1 MEEKLKQ
8 LEEKI
13 DAIDKKI
20 DYLLVLLTKNTE
32 TSEKMSD
39 HIDFVN
45 NIYDSVKTPLHFI
58 SNKVNM
64 MLLTDH

>member
-1 MEEKLKQ
+1 MEEKIKQ

-20 DYLLVLLTKNTE
+20 DYLLVLLTKNMD
-32 TSEKMSD
+32 TSEKMSE

-45 NIYDSVKTPLHFI
+45 NVYDSVKTPLHFI
-58 SNKVNM
+58 SNKINS
-64 MLLTDH
+64 MLLTEN